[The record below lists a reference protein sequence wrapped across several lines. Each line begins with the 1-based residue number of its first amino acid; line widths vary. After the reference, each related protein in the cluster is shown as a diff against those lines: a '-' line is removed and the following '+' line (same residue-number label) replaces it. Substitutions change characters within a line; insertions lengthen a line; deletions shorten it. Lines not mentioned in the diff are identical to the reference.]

1 MEKELM
7 TADTVTFGVELET
20 GIPQENINF
29 QIGSYHHGIAL
40 TTGPMTADGNFWRAE
55 RDGSLRFPVSRGVEF
70 VSPILRGESGVQNLL
85 DMIRWIKDLHNG
97 RTNDSCGLHIHIGIK
112 SVLGDSATP
121 AEISGYVAK
130 LAAVVNINT
139 QGIYAQTGKLRDA
152 NRYCCPLSD
161 SIGRYVRQVRSS
173 GNISTY
179 NANLSRYHILNL
191 NPLPTRGTFEF
202 RAFAGTLN
210 SDLILHHLWT
220 CLFIAK
226 FAQAL
231 QKVPWTGRG
240 WNSESGGTGTKALK
254 GLHHKMKKHC
264 LVGAMRDRID
274 AMKAEALK
282 RAAKYDLAHG
292 EEVA

>member
-1 MEKELM
+1 M
-7 TADTVTFGVELET
+7 
-20 GIPQENINF
+20 
-29 QIGSYHHGIAL
+29 
-40 TTGPMTADGNFWRAE
+40 
-55 RDGSLRFPVSRGVEF
+55 
-70 VSPILRGESGVQNLL
+70 
-85 DMIRWIKDLHNG
+85 
-97 RTNDSCGLHIHIGIK
+97 
-112 SVLGDSATP
+112 
-121 AEISGYVAK
+121 
-130 LAAVVNINT
+130 
-139 QGIYAQTGKLRDA
+139 
-152 NRYCCPLSD
+152 
-161 SIGRYVRQVRSS
+161 
-173 GNISTY
+173 
-179 NANLSRYHILNL
+179 SRYHILNL

-210 SDLILHHLWT
+210 PDLILHHLWT

-264 LVGAMRDRID
+264 LVGVMRDRLD